1 MMSGDAHD
9 ELASSMDAVAAAQAQ
24 VAEREQ
30 QSVRVSVGCATRD
43 GDGAGGSGSEAA
55 RALEGGD
62 GGVVMGREGVVGV
75 ELGASSAA
83 READDDDDDEAMA
96 GDENI
101 SMQMA
106 EGSGGVTAGIKKK
119 KGKRGKQ
126 KSCAQ
131 RKALAIAKRRLA
143 EGDASGS

>member
-1 MMSGDAHD
+1 
-9 ELASSMDAVAAAQAQ
+9 
-24 VAEREQ
+24 
-30 QSVRVSVGCATRD
+30 
-43 GDGAGGSGSEAA
+43 
-55 RALEGGD
+55 
-62 GGVVMGREGVVGV
+62 MGREGVVGV
-75 ELGASSAA
+75 ELGAPSAA
-83 READDDDDDEAMA
+83 HEADDDDDDEAMA